1 MLHLNTHIWPFLV
14 KVFLDEVVEAELVAL
29 VQLYSWQLGQPL
41 FSKPI
46 TAG

>member
-1 MLHLNTHIWPFLV
+1 MLCLNTHIWPCLV